1 MLKFLEFCAYL
12 LAMLSIVPLAGLFVS
27 GSWRGA
33 WEYSKAWGRSIG
45 ILIAA
50 ALVVLLMIWPFMP
63 GP

>member
-1 MLKFLEFCAYL
+1 
-12 LAMLSIVPLAGLFVS
+12 MLSIVPLAGLFVS

-50 ALVVLLMIWPFMP
+50 GLLVTLILWPFMP
-63 GP
+63 DP